1 MTIPD
6 RSLFLL
12 QEAGIRYTLNE
23 MIAIRT
29 HDGLYDEANKAY
41 LISRMPES
49 KPRSVIA
56 YILHQADF
64 MSSVVE
70 LTINPVEQPKS
81 KQFSISKE
89 TTQKN
94 PTTHQQQ
101 AKNKALSNIQS
112 DGLKSAMSNFFTD

>member
-1 MTIPD
+1 
-6 RSLFLL
+6 
-12 QEAGIRYTLNE
+12 
-23 MIAIRT
+23 
-29 HDGLYDEANKAY
+29 
-41 LISRMPES
+41 
-49 KPRSVIA
+49 
-56 YILHQADF
+56 
-64 MSSVVE
+64 